1 MGCCYSSEKPTVY
14 EVTLDSDGVARH
26 VSEGQGTHY
35 IHVSDSNETI
45 LEEKP
50 TLTLDNTVPP
60 ITPNPTFQRPLVAH
74 HPSKQRIY
82 PANND
87 HYKNNETKS
96 AGGLPPS
103 YSISNTINKV

>member
-50 TLTLDNTVPP
+50 TLEKTVSP
-60 ITPNPTFQRPLVAH
+60 ISPNPTFQKPLVAH

-87 HYKNNETKS
+87 HCKSNETKS
-96 AGGLPPS
+96 IGTSPRS
-103 YSISNTINKV
+103 CSISNTMNKV